1 MSISSTSVLPTK
13 PAVTVTAAPTL
24 TLSATSIPNTA
35 PILTPTHPS
44 SNLSNPRVAVLA
56 DNLPGPDDLALG
68 ADGSIY
74 ISDVSDRTVKQYTP
88 DGKLRVVYVLL
99 LQPLVIAVLF

>member
-1 MSISSTSVLPTK
+1 
-13 PAVTVTAAPTL
+13 
-24 TLSATSIPNTA
+24 
-35 PILTPTHPS
+35 
-44 SNLSNPRVAVLA
+44 VAVLA

-88 DGKLRVVYVLL
+88 DGKLRVVVSGLSEPEGIVILPNGSLL
-99 LQPLVIAVLF
+99 NGCIETSHTGIITSTA